1 MGRLWKFEKDEVDE
15 WVKQD
20 AQKVREK
27 SDGRTPF

>member
-15 WVKQD
+15 WVEQD